1 MLKLVANNTQQDEG
15 AFFSEYIGE
24 MDATV
29 QSVVQFVKNIDCFMT
44 LKDGIKNGEL
54 DQLVLLKQGL
64 FGFLL
69 HNLNNF
75 EGCFEILLVHLSRAV
90 RNGNI
95 YFNSKFV
102 PPAYFNHLGK

>member
-1 MLKLVANNTQQDEG
+1 
-15 AFFSEYIGE
+15 

-29 QSVVQFVKNIDCFMT
+29 QGVVQFVKNIDCFMT
-44 LKDGIKNGEL
+44 LKDGMKNGEL

-64 FGFLL
+64 YLVS
-69 HNLNNF
+69 HYKKINLDF
-75 EGCFEILLVHLSRAV
+75 IGCFEILLVHLSRAV

-102 PPAYFNHLGK
+102 APAYFNHLGKGPCEWISHMLIAAGDH